1 MANKKVWLE
10 GYWFYRSLKKT
21 AIDFI
26 YFIIFFCFY
35 FSVLLKKIFIYLRT
49 TDTTLLT
56 KVRIVKA
63 MVFLV
68 VVYRCE
74 CWTIKKS
81 ESQRTD
87 AFKLWC
93 WRRPLKI
100 PWTARRPNSQSFQV
114 GLKKNQ
120 PWIFLQEGLVLKL
133 QYFGHLMWR
142 ADSLEKTL
150 ILGKTEGKRR
160 SGAVENEIVR

>member
-93 WRRPLKI
+93 WRRPLKV
-100 PWTARRPNSQSFQV
+100 PWTARRSNQSI
-114 GLKKNQ
+114 LKEIN
-120 PWIFLQEGLVLKL
+120 PEDSLEGPMLKPKL
-133 QYFGHLMWR
+133 QYFGHLMQR
-142 ADSLEKTL
+142 ADSFKKILM
-150 ILGKTEGKRR
+150 LGKIDGGRR
-160 SGAVENEIVR
+160 RW